1 MRRRRPRAATTDEA
15 APEQPTTAPAATLP
29 PDRRHDDEQH
39 GADDRRG
46 RDLWRDA
53 WGRAANRSAQTLL
66 VLALVVVVVWA
77 GVQLRLLVVPLLLSI
92 LIAAAASPLVALLS
106 RQVPRAL
113 AVWIT
118 LLTAFA
124 VLGGLG
130 YLVGSAVR
138 AQWSELVTGASE
150 GLDELQR
157 FLTEGPLGLDQEQ
170 IDSAR
175 SQLGELASGAQV
187 QAGAITGATLV
198 VEVLAGLF
206 LGLVLLFF
214 LLKDGAGIW
223 RFARSFLP
231 DRHGDRYDVVADR
244 AVEVLGGYV
253 RGTAIIAFV
262 DAVVIGVALLVLGV
276 PLALPL
282 AVIVFVGAF
291 VPLVGATVAGA
302 LAALIALVGNGPLT
316 ALIVVGV
323 VIAVNQLEGDLL
335 APVVLGRSLNLHPL
349 AVLLALTAGTIV
361 AGIVGAIL
369 AVPFAAVA
377 WAVVDTW
384 RSPDEAGDDGRT
396 RRLRKGRGA
405 TARE

>member
-1 MRRRRPRAATTDEA
+1 MTRRRTSAATDQPA
-15 APEQPTTAPAATLP
+15 AEQTTAPAATLP
-29 PDRRHDDEQH
+29 PDRERT
-39 GADDRRG
+39 DRGG
-46 RDLWRDA
+46 RPDLWRDA
-53 WGRAANRSAQTLL
+53 WGRAAARSAQTLL

-77 GVQLRLLVVPLLLSI
+77 AVQLRLLVVPLLLAI
-92 LIAAAASPLVALLS
+92 LIAAAASPLVGLLS
-106 RQVPRAL
+106 RYVPRAL
-113 AVWIT
+113 AVWIA

-124 VLGGLG
+124 LLGGVG

-138 AQWSELVTGASE
+138 SQWSELVTGASE

-175 SQLGELASGAQV
+175 GQIGELASGAQV

-214 LLKDGAGIW
+214 LLKDGASIW

-253 RGTAIIAFV
+253 RGTAIIALV

-335 APVVLGRSLNLHPL
+335 APVVLGRSLSLHPL

-361 AGIVGAIL
+361 AGIIGAIL

-384 RSPDEAGDDGRT
+384 RSPHPSADDGRST
-396 RRLRKGRGA
+396 KKPRAKGRRGS
-405 TARE
+405 